1 MENTEAGIADNST
14 TTVLGSIQAET
25 NTQPQIPVDPNAP
38 PASSFTELLNGDQ
51 FIDNWA
57 DRLPGELKEY
67 SKTLSKFK
75 TPGQL
80 MASYASLEREFS
92 KRTNDG
98 VKMPGEGATD
108 EDWQSYAKK
117 IGAPTR
123 DDYKVSKP
131 SDVPDELFNKELVDR
146 TLDIAAKYGLPGK
159 AVEDLVA
166 AYSENLTGMLHEEI
180 QAEQQ
185 AVEQVMS
192 TLKSEFGNTLPT
204 QIQKAQRAAIAVGLD
219 VNDPSI
225 GNNVSIIKA
234 LIKVDEI
241 ISEDTLQIP
250 GVAGGNTYEELYN
263 KVLKSDDYN
272 GKNGMKKQMEAA
284 TKLQGLWQAMNN
296 G

>member
-1 MENTEAGIADNST
+1 MTNEAGLADNST
-14 TTVLGSIQAET
+14 TVLGSVQAET
-25 NTQPQIPVDPNAP
+25 NIQQSAPVDPNTP
-38 PASSFTELLNGDQ
+38 PAQSWSELLQGDQ
-51 FIDNWA
+51 FVDGWA

-75 TPGQL
+75 SPGQL
-80 MASYASLEREFS
+80 MSSYASLEREFS
-92 KRTNDG
+92 KRTNEG
-98 VKMPGEGATD
+98 VSMPGEDASD

-123 DDYKVSKP
+123 DDYKISKP

-192 TLKSEFGNTLPT
+192 TLKSEFGNTLPS

-234 LIKVDEI
+234 LIRVDEI
-241 ISEDTLQIP
+241 IAEDTLQIP
-250 GVAGGNTYEELYN
+250 GMAGGNTYEEQYN
-263 KVLKSDDYN
+263 KVLKSEDYN

>member
-1 MENTEAGIADNST
+1 MTNEAGLADNST
-14 TTVLGSIQAET
+14 TVLGSVQAET
-25 NTQPQIPVDPNAP
+25 NIQQSAPVDPNTP
-38 PASSFTELLNGDQ
+38 PAQSWSELLQGDQ
-51 FIDNWA
+51 FVDGWA

-75 TPGQL
+75 SPGQL
-80 MASYASLEREFS
+80 MSSYASLEREFS
-92 KRTNDG
+92 KRTNEG
-98 VKMPGEGATD
+98 VSMPGEDASD

-123 DDYKVSKP
+123 DDYKISKP

-192 TLKSEFGNTLPT
+192 TLKSEFGNTLPS

-234 LIKVDEI
+234 LIRVDEI
-241 ISEDTLQIP
+241 IAEDTLQIP
-250 GVAGGNTYEELYN
+250 GMAGGNTYEEQYN
-263 KVLKSDDYN
+263 KVLKSEDYN

-284 TKLQGLWQAMNN
+284 NRLQGLWQAMNN

>member
-1 MENTEAGIADNST
+1 MENTEAPIYGDNS
-14 TTVLGSIQAET
+14 TVLGSVQAET
-25 NTQPQIPVDPNAP
+25 NIQQSAPVDPNTP
-38 PASSFTELLNGDQ
+38 PAQSWSELLQGDQ
-51 FIDNWA
+51 FVEGWA

-75 TPGQL
+75 SPGQL
-80 MASYASLEREFS
+80 MSSYASLEREFS
-92 KRTNDG
+92 KRTNEG
-98 VKMPGEGATD
+98 VSMPGEDASD

-123 DDYKVSKP
+123 DDYKISKP

-166 AYSENLTGMLHEEI
+166 AYSENLTGMLQEEI

-192 TLKSEFGNTLPT
+192 TLKSEFGNTLPS

-234 LIKVDEI
+234 LIRVDEI
-241 ISEDTLQIP
+241 IAEDTLQIP
-250 GVAGGNTYEELYN
+250 GMAGGNTYEEQYN
-263 KVLKSDDYN
+263 KVLKSEDYN

>member
-1 MENTEAGIADNST
+1 MENTEAPKYGDNS
-14 TTVLGSIQAET
+14 TVLGSVQAET
-25 NTQPQIPVDPNAP
+25 NIQQSAPVDPNTP
-38 PASSFTELLNGDQ
+38 PAQSWSELLHGDQ
-51 FIDNWA
+51 FVEGWA

-75 TPGQL
+75 SPGQL
-80 MASYASLEREFS
+80 MSSYASLEREFS
-92 KRTNDG
+92 KRTNEG
-98 VKMPGEGATD
+98 VSMPGEDASD

-123 DDYKVSKP
+123 DDYKISKP

-192 TLKSEFGNTLPT
+192 TLKSEFGNTLPS

-234 LIKVDEI
+234 LIRVDEI
-241 ISEDTLQIP
+241 IAEDTLQIP
-250 GVAGGNTYEELYN
+250 GMAGGNTYEEQYN
-263 KVLKSDDYN
+263 KVLKSEDYN

-284 TKLQGLWQAMNN
+284 NKLQGLWQAMNN

>member
-1 MENTEAGIADNST
+1 MTNEAGLADNST
-14 TTVLGSIQAET
+14 TVLGSVQAET
-25 NTQPQIPVDPNAP
+25 NIQQSAPVDPNTP
-38 PASSFTELLNGDQ
+38 PAQSWSELLQGDQ
-51 FIDNWA
+51 FVEGWA

-75 TPGQL
+75 SPGQL
-80 MASYASLEREFS
+80 MSSYASLEREFS
-92 KRTNDG
+92 KRTNEG
-98 VKMPGEGATD
+98 VSMPGEDATD

-123 DDYKVSKP
+123 DDYKISKP

-166 AYSENLTGMLHEEI
+166 AYSENLTGMLQEEI

-192 TLKSEFGNTLPT
+192 TLKSEFGNTLPS

-234 LIKVDEI
+234 LIRVDEI
-241 ISEDTLQIP
+241 IAEDTLQIP
-250 GVAGGNTYEELYN
+250 GMVGGNTYEEQYN
-263 KVLKSDDYN
+263 KVLKSEDYN

>member
-1 MENTEAGIADNST
+1 MENTEAPNYGDNS
-14 TTVLGSIQAET
+14 TVLGSVQAET
-25 NTQPQIPVDPNAP
+25 NIQQSAPVDPNSP
-38 PASSFTELLNGDQ
+38 PAQSWSELLQGDQ
-51 FIDNWA
+51 FVDGWA

-75 TPGQL
+75 SPGQL
-80 MASYASLEREFS
+80 MSSYASLEREFS
-92 KRTNDG
+92 KRTNES
-98 VKMPGEGATD
+98 VSMPGEDASD

-117 IGAPTR
+117 VGAPTR
-123 DDYKVSKP
+123 DDYKISKP

-192 TLKSEFGNTLPT
+192 TLKSEFGNTLPS

-234 LIKVDEI
+234 LIRVDEI
-241 ISEDTLQIP
+241 IAEDTLQIP
-250 GVAGGNTYEELYN
+250 GMAGGNTYEEQYN
-263 KVLKSDDYN
+263 KVLKSEDYN

>member
-1 MENTEAGIADNST
+1 MTNEAGLADNST
-14 TTVLGSIQAET
+14 TVLASVQAET
-25 NTQPQIPVDPNAP
+25 NIQQSAPVDPNTP
-38 PASSFTELLNGDQ
+38 PAQSWSELLQGDQ
-51 FIDNWA
+51 FVEGWA

-75 TPGQL
+75 SPGQL
-80 MASYASLEREFS
+80 MSSYASLEREFS
-92 KRTNDG
+92 KRTNEG
-98 VKMPGEGATD
+98 VSMPGEDATD

-123 DDYKVSKP
+123 DDYKISKP

-166 AYSENLTGMLHEEI
+166 AYSENLTGMLQEEI

-192 TLKSEFGNTLPT
+192 TLKSEFGNTLPS

-234 LIKVDEI
+234 LIRVDEI
-241 ISEDTLQIP
+241 IAEDTLQIP
-250 GVAGGNTYEELYN
+250 GMVGGNTYEEQYN
-263 KVLKSDDYN
+263 KVLKSEDYN

>member
-1 MENTEAGIADNST
+1 MENTEAPNYGDNS
-14 TTVLGSIQAET
+14 TVLGSVQAET
-25 NTQPQIPVDPNAP
+25 NIQQSAPVDPNSP
-38 PASSFTELLNGDQ
+38 PAQSWSELLQGDQ
-51 FIDNWA
+51 FVDGWA

-75 TPGQL
+75 SPGQL
-80 MASYASLEREFS
+80 MSSYASLEREFS
-92 KRTNDG
+92 KRTNES
-98 VKMPGEGATD
+98 VSMPGEDASD

-117 IGAPTR
+117 VGAPTR
-123 DDYKVSKP
+123 DDYKISKP

-192 TLKSEFGNTLPT
+192 TLKSEFGNTLPS

-234 LIKVDEI
+234 LIRVDDI
-241 ISEDTLQIP
+241 IAEDTLQIP
-250 GVAGGNTYEELYN
+250 GMAGGNTYEEQYN
-263 KVLKSDDYN
+263 KVLKSEDYN

>member
-1 MENTEAGIADNST
+1 MTNEAGLADNST
-14 TTVLGSIQAET
+14 TVLGSVQAET
-25 NTQPQIPVDPNAP
+25 NIQQSAPVDPNTP
-38 PASSFTELLNGDQ
+38 PAQSWSELLQGDQ
-51 FIDNWA
+51 FVDGWA

-75 TPGQL
+75 SPGQL
-80 MASYASLEREFS
+80 MSSYASLEREFS
-92 KRTNDG
+92 KRTNEG
-98 VKMPGEGATD
+98 VSMPGEDATD

-123 DDYKVSKP
+123 DDYKISKP

-166 AYSENLTGMLHEEI
+166 AYSENLTGMLQEEI

-192 TLKSEFGNTLPT
+192 TLKSEFGNTLPS

-234 LIKVDEI
+234 LIRVDEI
-241 ISEDTLQIP
+241 IAEDTLQIP
-250 GVAGGNTYEELYN
+250 GMAGGNTYEEQYN
-263 KVLKSDDYN
+263 KVLKSEDYN